1 VLQLGGEKADRS
13 DMTTRARAAAPL
25 RVWALIAL
33 AGLAS
38 TLSFTAVH
46 GSRTGCMGA
55 GVAELVSILGIA
67 GLGLAVTSLLAVG
80 AVSRYRALLPVFA
93 AATALSLS
101 AYAIVTL
108 LAQDGAACAV

>member
-1 VLQLGGEKADRS
+1 
-13 DMTTRARAAAPL
+13 MNTRARAAAPL

-38 TLSFTAVH
+38 TLSFTAVY

-67 GLGLAVTSLLAVG
+67 GLGLAISSLLAVS
-80 AVSRYRALLPVFA
+80 AVPRYRALPVLG
-93 AATALSLS
+93 AATALFLS
-101 AYAIVTL
+101 AYAVVTL

>member
-1 VLQLGGEKADRS
+1 MNL
-13 DMTTRARAAAPL
+13 RARAAAPL

-38 TLSFTAVH
+38 TLSFTAVF

-67 GLGLAVTSLLAVG
+67 GLGLAITSLLAVS
-80 AVSRYRALLPVFA
+80 AVPRHRALPPVFA
-93 AATALSLS
+93 AATALVLS
-101 AYAIVTL
+101 AYAVVTL
-108 LAQDGAACAV
+108 LAQNGAACAV